1 LKKPLQIGIT
11 GGIGSGKSLICKIFH
26 QLGVPIYDADSHAK
40 ELMTTDG
47 ILISDIKKEFGDLSY
62 HSDGGLNRV
71 FLASHVFNDQ
81 AKLDTLNKLVHPRVA
96 VDYQQWV
103 QKHIDCNYV
112 IKEAALLF
120 ESGSHAAL
128 DKIIVV
134 DAPVDLRIKRVL
146 TRDPHRTVEQI
157 KGIVEKQMPEDEKL
171 KRADYIIVNDESQP
185 VIPQVLKLHAL
196 FSDHKLSE

>member
-1 LKKPLQIGIT
+1 M
-11 GGIGSGKSLICKIFH
+11 
-26 QLGVPIYDADSHAK
+26 VPK
-40 ELMTTDG
+40 
-47 ILISDIKKEFGDLSY
+47 
-62 HSDGGLNRV
+62 
-71 FLASHVFNDQ
+71 
-81 AKLDTLNKLVHPRVA
+81 
-96 VDYQQWV
+96 QWV